1 MGALFGG
8 GGGSAAPIQQ
18 QVGITNEEAQ
28 AQSAQDT
35 RDRFAA
41 RQARRSLA
49 TGRRTA
55 ASLAN
60 EEERILS

>member
-8 GGGSAAPIQQ
+8 GGGQAAPIQQ

-28 AQSAQDT
+28 AQSAADS
-35 RDRFAA
+35 RARF
-41 RQARRSLA
+41 QSRRKSLA
-49 TGRRTA
+49 TASA

-60 EEERILS
+60 EEEPLLS

>member
-8 GGGSAAPIQQ
+8 GGQAAPIPQ

-28 AQSAQDT
+28 AQSKADSEA
-35 RDRFAA
+35 RFDL
-41 RQARRSLA
+41 RQARRDSLA
-49 TGRRTA
+49 NKRTKV
-55 ASLAN
+55 SLAN